1 MDKGAWQVTV
11 HRVLKSQTRLKRLS
25 THTVLKTG
33 ARAHA
38 PAPSSLWS
46 SQLAN
51 REPPRSFKI
60 LSSAFQAAVITN

>member
-1 MDKGAWQVTV
+1 MDKGAWQITV

-25 THTVLKTG
+25 THTMLKTG
-33 ARAHA
+33 AHA

-60 LSSAFQAAVITN
+60 LSSAFQAAVIIN